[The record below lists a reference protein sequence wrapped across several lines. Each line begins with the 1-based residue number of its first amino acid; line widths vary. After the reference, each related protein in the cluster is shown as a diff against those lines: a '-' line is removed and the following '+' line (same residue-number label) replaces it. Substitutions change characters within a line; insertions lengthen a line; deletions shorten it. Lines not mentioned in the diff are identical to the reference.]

1 MEILAMI
8 LLQRHRLW
16 KKCSSF
22 PYHKANGNGLAT
34 ALEKK
39 PTLIPTALVSLSQ
52 QWKPTQIF
60 YFLVGDGEGGGGV
73 DLCDYSWLVCGVE
86 GFDLGLKGLIL
97 SWRVWSWAALS
108 QRVSR
113 DMDHGKCGIVQN
125 TSFVWNYAML
135 PVTLYS
141 LGDWSFNIAWWSD
154 TNIINIFLPLEHLL
168 CIERFHL
175 EIVLLHN

>member
-22 PYHKANGNGLAT
+22 SYHKANGNGLAT

-39 PTLIPTALVSLSQ
+39 PTLIPTSLVSLSQ

-60 YFLVGDGEGGGGV
+60 YFLVGDGEGGGV
-73 DLCDYSWLVCGVE
+73 LICVTIPDWSV
-86 GFDLGLKGLIL
+86 GLKGLIL
-97 SWRVWSWAALS
+97 GWRVWSWAALS
-108 QRVSR
+108 QRVSK
-113 DMDHGKCGIVQN
+113 DMDHDKCGIVQN

-168 CIERFHL
+168 CIERFQV

>member
-39 PTLIPTALVSLSQ
+39 PTLASTSLVSLSQ

-60 YFLVGDGEGGGGV
+60 YFLVGDGERGV
-73 DLCDYSWLVCGVE
+73 LICVTIPDWSV
-86 GFDLGLKGLIL
+86 GLKGLIL

-135 PVTLYS
+135 YS
-141 LGDWSFNIAWWSD
+141 LGDWSLNIAWWSD

>member
-39 PTLIPTALVSLSQ
+39 PTLIPTSLVSLSQ

-60 YFLVGDGEGGGGV
+60 YFLVGDGEGGGRWFV
-73 DLCDYSWLVCGVE
+73 WL
-86 GFDLGLKGLIL
+86 FLTGLWG
-97 SWRVWSWAALS
+97 WRVWSWAALS